1 MTKDE
6 VEALCACLKSGE
18 YDGTHIMRAWIALR
32 EQHAEIERLQ
42 AAMKGWSSYAWKDRC
57 YVDDVQQYFDSVLK
71 GDAPTSL
78 DGIEVYD
85 EQLGKSP

>member
-1 MTKDE
+1 MTNENPDSVATLRLLAKCGSMDLSMLGPIADE
-6 VEALCACLKSGE
+6 
-18 YDGTHIMRAWIALR
+18 M
-32 EQHAEIERLQ
+32 ERLR

-85 EQLGKSP
+85 ENLGKPA